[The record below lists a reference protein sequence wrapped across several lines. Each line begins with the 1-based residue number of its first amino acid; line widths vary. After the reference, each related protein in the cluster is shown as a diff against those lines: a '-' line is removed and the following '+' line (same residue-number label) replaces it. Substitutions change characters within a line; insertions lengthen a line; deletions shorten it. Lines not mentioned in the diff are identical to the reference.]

1 MLIGSGVF
9 LLKRKRDADRRM
21 MEERRMRRRERLKEI
36 GCTQEE
42 FERMLEE
49 RTRRQDRP
57 QRDRREE

>member
-1 MLIGSGVF
+1 
-9 LLKRKRDADRRM
+9 M